1 VKLLQLL
8 FRLGVLFAVFEFIW
22 GIFRLIFM
30 LIRGSKVKKSGVES
44 YAIRFLQYFFLV
56 DVTFL
61 FCLKQQSSSQIEPF
75 ELTIGALVLL
85 LYIVGKLQ
93 KRQNRLS
100 MMQGVQDQ
108 FSFLKIEFNLFA
120 EIALIFFT
128 ACVFIFLG
136 FYPYFAH
143 NPVSNWFYDSIL
155 SIQST
160 PIFGFIFNIIGFF
173 VLLGFIS
180 KFVNT
185 ISFLL
190 SGKPFVTTKLNVTNS
205 TGNPNKFDDFEDVSD
220 D

>member
-1 VKLLQLL
+1 M
-8 FRLGVLFAVFEFIW
+8 FI
-22 GIFRLIFM
+22 
-30 LIRGSKVKKSGVES
+30 
-44 YAIRFLQYFFLV
+44 
-56 DVTFL
+56 
-61 FCLKQQSSSQIEPF
+61 
-75 ELTIGALVLL
+75 
-85 LYIVGKLQ
+85 
-93 KRQNRLS
+93 
-100 MMQGVQDQ
+100 
-108 FSFLKIEFNLFA
+108 KIEFNLFA

-160 PIFGFIFNIIGFF
+160 PIFGFVFNIIGFF